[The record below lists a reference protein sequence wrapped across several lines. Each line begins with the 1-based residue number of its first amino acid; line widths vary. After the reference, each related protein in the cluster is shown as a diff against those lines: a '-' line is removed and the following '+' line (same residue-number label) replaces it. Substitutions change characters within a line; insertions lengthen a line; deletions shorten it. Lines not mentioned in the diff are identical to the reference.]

1 MNLIWLTPEFPS
13 SKSNING
20 MYIYRTVKELAKYY
34 KVYVLCL
41 YPAFPPI
48 LNMIKYWRDWK
59 SIYYLWKNNYPR
71 NSEAPAEFADGQ
83 IIYLRYYR
91 LPKGKFRH
99 IEGWFAYIQARKYLI
114 KIIDTTSIIHAN
126 FVFPAGTMAR
136 IISRKYN
143 VPFLISLLG
152 SDIMELIEGSK
163 FWNSTKKLLKQAHK
177 VTAVSNE
184 LFDKCA
190 EMHIEIESS
199 KKELIDNIYEADK
212 FIIKNKN
219 KVREL
224 LRIDMNVKVIFFA
237 GSLVPIK
244 NVDILIEAV
253 FNIFN
258 SRSDV
263 NLFIAGSGIDEGI
276 LKRLVENKRMK
287 DKIFF
292 LGPLLSENLINYY
305 NAADVFCLP
314 SKSEGLPNV
323 IVESFFCGTP
333 VVASAVGGIPTIVK
347 EGVNGFLVKPNSIEE
362 LENKIKISLE
372 YSWNRESIRESVSF
386 LFPEKVIEKY
396 HNIYKSLAENFRD
409 TKR

>member
-13 SKSNING
+13 SANNYNG

-34 KVYVLCL
+34 KVYVVCL
-41 YPAFPPI
+41 YPALPPI

-59 SIYYLWKNNYPR
+59 SIYNNWKNSYPR
-71 NSEAPAEFADGQ
+71 NSEAPSEFSDGQ

-91 LPKGKFRH
+91 LPKGKFHH
-99 IEGWFAYIQARKYLI
+99 IEGWLAYIHARKYLS
-114 KIIDTTSIIHAN
+114 KIVDSSSIIHAN
-126 FVFPAGTMAR
+126 FVFPAGTMAS

-152 SDIMELIEGSK
+152 SDINELIEGTK
-163 FWNSTKKLLKQAHK
+163 FWKVTKKLLKQAHK
-177 VTAVSNE
+177 VTAVSNN
-184 LFDKCA
+184 LFDKCI
-190 EMHIEIESS
+190 EMHIDIEGS
-199 KKELIDNIYEADK
+199 KKELIDNFYEADK
-212 FIIKNKN
+212 FIIKNRN
-219 KVREL
+219 KIKEL
-224 LRIDMNVKVIFFA
+224 LRIDLNVKMIFFA

-253 FNIFN
+253 SNILN

-263 NLFIAGSGIDEGI
+263 NLFIAGSGIHLGLLE
-276 LKRLVENKRMK
+276 RLVENKRIK

-292 LGPLLSENLINYY
+292 VGRLSNEELINYY

-323 IVESFFCGTP
+323 IVESFLCGTP

-347 EGVNGFLVKPNSIEE
+347 EGVNGFMTEPNSVKDLEE
-362 LENKIKISLE
+362 KIKISLN
-372 YSWNRESIRESVSF
+372 YSWNRESIRESVSSF
-386 LFPEKVIEKY
+386 FPERVVEKY
-396 HNIYKSLAENFRD
+396 HDIYKSLAETF
-409 TKR
+409 KGA